1 MVVSV
6 KLEAPL
12 VHVPPRH
19 WWSVETFQML
29 EGHWH
34 VFVITFI
41 IWSNTIMLLS
51 NFHINNKTN
60 VKKKKLLWDSY
71 VDFSKDNK
79 IILLFKKT
87 KKNHN
92 ILY

>member
-1 MVVSV
+1 
-6 KLEAPL
+6 
-12 VHVPPRH
+12 
-19 WWSVETFQML
+19 
-29 EGHWH
+29 
-34 VFVITFI
+34 
-41 IWSNTIMLLS
+41 
-51 NFHINNKTN
+51 
-60 VKKKKLLWDSY
+60 LWDSY